1 MGVFETGS
9 RQYIIGCYREGLG
22 MEVSKDLDY
31 EHNFAESHKRQT

>member
-9 RQYIIGCYREGLG
+9 RQYIIGCYREG

-31 EHNFAESHKRQT
+31 EEHNFAESHKRQT